1 MKEELIVYLSP
12 LYGGIKQS
20 GVGEAGAY
28 AAFTTITAN
37 KTIVKH

>member
-1 MKEELIVYLSP
+1 MAITLRGV
-12 LYGGIKQS
+12 KQS

-37 KTIVKH
+37 KTIIKH